1 MSNCTSGCPTQD
13 HASYA
18 ACLKGKGV
26 RTLYVSN
33 TNGVDADYVKKFDAE
48 IKAYRA
54 AARQG
59 IEPDGSSMA
68 QIERAVKI
76 SEATGT
82 PYKSPV

>member
-1 MSNCTSGCPTQD
+1 MSCTSGCPTQD
-13 HASYA
+13 HRSYA
-18 ACLKGKGV
+18 ECLRGKGV
-26 RTLYVSN
+26 RTLYVSK

-48 IKAYRA
+48 IKAYRD

-76 SEATGT
+76 TEATGV